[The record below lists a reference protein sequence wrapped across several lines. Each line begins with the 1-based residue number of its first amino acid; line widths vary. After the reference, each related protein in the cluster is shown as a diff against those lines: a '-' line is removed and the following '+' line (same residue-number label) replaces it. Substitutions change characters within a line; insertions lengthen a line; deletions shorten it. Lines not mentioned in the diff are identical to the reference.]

1 MEQQHML
8 VSDRVFSYVSIY
20 LFVIL
25 NRKINKKRRTV
36 EKLTGDTAKVIS
48 LNWFA
53 DKYEV
58 SINKND
64 VKDFGRY
71 MKQHDF
77 NISSRTKRNQ

>member
-1 MEQQHML
+1 M
-8 VSDRVFSYVSIY
+8 
-20 LFVIL
+20 
-25 NRKINKKRRTV
+25 
-36 EKLTGDTAKVIS
+36 EKLTGDTAS
-48 LNWFA
+48 DTLNWFA

-77 NISSRTKRNQ
+77 NISSEQKRNQ